1 MREETPKKK
10 DNLLGIIVGKAIES
24 PMSAYLSPLKKIFL
38 AALTLLWLPLPFFG
52 FDSHHD
58 GLILSTIRLN
68 LDALHSGGAYPFN
81 QYGPFWTIP
90 FVLIGQFVPGHL
102 LFIVLRIVTVL
113 CYFLTARL
121 LWKIGL
127 MYGGV
132 KVAYWAVAFFMLSQ
146 PFVSNYGS
154 ALTPWPSAVAMP
166 MATAITFLALKLMTN
181 QEQSLW
187 RTRFDLIFMGSLLPL
202 LILTRVQVGAAILFV
217 SVLSLFLMRASKRFL
232 FFLLGLTISSAGM
245 AIYLSSHGWLISALS
260 DEFVFGSLYVRGDTS
275 TYPNPI
281 FTALGTLFFL
291 LLFFAVPW
299 IRSLVNTSSYQNLK
313 YYALGLTLVLL
324 FGSGLFLAH
333 RQLAILPITVIISR
347 RFWISIVLAALIFFL
362 FSKVTTVLEERKKGV
377 SEPRSRLLLLLV
389 MFALASQS
397 QGFPQFDQMHFWWG
411 APISFLILTLVVQDR
426 FGELHV
432 WSRKIT
438 VVISALFVVVTVLFP
453 WVSQITGDYKR
464 MPNAVISFIWDDPLR
479 ARSAAELQNFF
490 SDSFRKDERVLN
502 LCRNSDVFFKEGFV
516 KPAARAFVLWPS
528 VLQVKDLRASI
539 LESHPD
545 AILICASSKA
555 IGIQNVQKTEQIAIL
570 NIVYPKS
577 VLVSRHTGSSGEEWT
592 IYRAVP

>member
-1 MREETPKKK
+1 MRE
-10 DNLLGIIVGKAIES
+10 AIES

-38 AALTLLWLPLPFFG
+38 AALTLLWLPLPFLG

-90 FVLIGQFVPGHL
+90 FVLVGQFVPGHL

-121 LWKIGL
+121 VWKIGL

-154 ALTPWPSAVAMP
+154 GLVPWPSAVAMP

-187 RTRFDLIFMGSLLPL
+187 RTRFDLILMGSLLPL
-202 LILTRVQVGAAILFV
+202 LILTRVQVGATILFV

-275 TYPNPI
+275 TYPKPI

-299 IRSLVNTSSYQNLK
+299 IRSLVNTSSYQNLR

-347 RFWISIVLAALIFFL
+347 RFWISVVLAALIFFL
-362 FSKVTTVLEERKKGV
+362 FSKVMTVLKERKKGV
-377 SEPRSRLLLLLV
+377 SEPRSVLLLLLV

-397 QGFPQFDQMHFWWG
+397 QVFPLFDQMHFWWG

-464 MPNAVISFIWDDPLR
+464 MPNAVISFVWDDPLR

-490 SDSFRKDERVLN
+490 SESFRKDERVLN

-516 KPAARAFVLWPS
+516 KPAARAFVSWS
-528 VLQVKDLRASI
+528 NIFQIKDLRNSM
-539 LESHPD
+539 LESNPD
-545 AILICASSKA
+545 AILTCPINDVPNLQASMEA
-555 IGIQNVQKTEQIAIL
+555 EQEKLLETI
-570 NIVYPKS
+570 YPKR
-577 VLVSRHTGSSGEEWT
+577 VLVKSYSDALGAQWKV
-592 IYRAVP
+592 YRAVP

>member
-1 MREETPKKK
+1 
-10 DNLLGIIVGKAIES
+10 
-24 PMSAYLSPLKKIFL
+24 
-38 AALTLLWLPLPFFG
+38 
-52 FDSHHD
+52 
-58 GLILSTIRLN
+58 
-68 LDALHSGGAYPFN
+68 
-81 QYGPFWTIP
+81 
-90 FVLIGQFVPGHL
+90 
-102 LFIVLRIVTVL
+102 
-113 CYFLTARL
+113 
-121 LWKIGL
+121 
-127 MYGGV
+127 
-132 KVAYWAVAFFMLSQ
+132 MLSQ

-154 ALTPWPSAVAMP
+154 GLVPWPSAVAMP

-187 RTRFDLIFMGSLLPL
+187 RTRFDLILMGSLLPL
-202 LILTRVQVGAAILFV
+202 LILTRVQVGATILFV

-275 TYPNPI
+275 TYPKLI

-299 IRSLVNTSSYQNLK
+299 IRSLVNTSSYQNLR

-347 RFWISIVLAALIFFL
+347 RFWISVVLAALIFFL
-362 FSKVTTVLEERKKGV
+362 FSKVMTVLKERKKGV
-377 SEPRSRLLLLLV
+377 SEPRSVLLLLLV

-397 QGFPQFDQMHFWWG
+397 QVFPLFDQMHFWWG

-464 MPNAVISFIWDDPLR
+464 MPNAVISFVWDDPLR

-490 SDSFRKDERVLN
+490 SESFRKDERVLN

-516 KPAARAFVLWPS
+516 KPAARAFVSWS
-528 VLQVKDLRASI
+528 NIFQIKDLRNSM
-539 LESHPD
+539 LESNPD
-545 AILICASSKA
+545 AILTCPINDVPNLQASMEA
-555 IGIQNVQKTEQIAIL
+555 EQEKLLETI
-570 NIVYPKS
+570 YPKR
-577 VLVSRHTGSSGEEWT
+577 VLVKSYSDALGAQWKV
-592 IYRAVP
+592 YRAVP